1 MVRSRYRRR
10 AAGPL
15 TLAVSLGINLFLAG
29 WAVTQY
35 LEPPAYSKPGV
46 APEVVAQAIARSLP
60 AADGALLAGAFAAK
74 KDTLDRARHNYLEA
88 LERLRQ
94 VIRAEHLDETA
105 LQDRMRDVRQI
116 RQTERQ
122 IFSDTM
128 LEVIPKMSW
137 QGRQDFVSSHMGGHP

>member
-1 MVRSRYRRR
+1 MIRSRHRRR
-10 AAGPL
+10 ATGPL
-15 TLAVSLGINLFLAG
+15 ILAISIGINLFLAG

-46 APEVVAQAIARSLP
+46 APEVVAQAIVRALP
-60 AADGALLAGAFAAK
+60 AADGALLAGAFAEKREA
-74 KDTLDRARHNYLEA
+74 LDRARRNYLDA

-94 VIRAEHLDETA
+94 VILAERLDEAA